1 MTTPDPRLVTDRNI
15 WLATTRPDGRPHL
28 APVWF
33 VWLRDRAFICTPSK
47 SVKGRNLAANPRVS
61 FALENGDKGLVC
73 EGAATRLPLPH
84 PPDVL
89 AAFKEKYNWDIP
101 TDPEY
106 DALIEIT
113 PIKWPQIGV

>member
-1 MTTPDPRLVTDRNI
+1 MTTSDPRLLTDRNI
-15 WLATTRPDGRPHL
+15 WLATTRADGRPHL

-33 VWLRDRAFICTPSK
+33 VWVRDRAFICTSSK

-61 FALENGDKGLVC
+61 FALENGTAPLVC
-73 EGAATRLPLPH
+73 EGAATRVAAPH

-101 TDPEY
+101 TDVEY
-106 DALIEIT
+106 DALYEIA
-113 PIKWPQIGV
+113 PVKWLKIGA

>member
-1 MTTPDPRLVTDRNI
+1 MTTPDPRLLADRNI

-33 VWLRDRAFICTPSK
+33 VWVRDHAFICTPSS
-47 SVKGRNLAANPRVS
+47 SVKARNMLANPRVS

-73 EGAATRLPLPH
+73 EGIATRLPPPH
-84 PPDVL
+84 PQDVL

-101 TDPEY
+101 TDVAY

-113 PIKWPQIGV
+113 PVKWPKIGV